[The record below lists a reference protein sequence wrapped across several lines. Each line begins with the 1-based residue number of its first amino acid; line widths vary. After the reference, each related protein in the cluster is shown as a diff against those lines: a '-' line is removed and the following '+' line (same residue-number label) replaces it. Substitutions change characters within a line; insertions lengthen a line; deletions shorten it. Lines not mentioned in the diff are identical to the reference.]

1 MLELRAEEAIL
12 CVGGPA
18 AEVEGS
24 AVGSVCDVLV
34 EADDAAIC
42 SVGDAAAKF
51 EGVAVFS
58 DTDMEVE
65 IERVFIAEKLLV
77 TVGIW

>member
-1 MLELRAEEAIL
+1 M
-12 CVGGPA
+12 
-18 AEVEGS
+18 
-24 AVGSVCDVLV
+24 LV